1 MGRRPARC
9 YRYCKNKPYIK
20 SRYLRGVP
28 DPKIA
33 IFDVGKRTANTED
46 FPLTVHLVCGEKQ
59 QLGSECLEA
68 GRIVVNKYMFKV
80 AGKDAFHMRIR
91 LHPFHVL
98 RQNKMLSCAGADRL
112 SSGMRHAF
120 GKALGVVA
128 RVTINQIIFSVR
140 TKAIH
145 KDKAIEALRRA
156 SYKFAGRQHIV
167 VSKKW
172 GFTPF
177 THKEYEAY
185 RAANRFIDRGS
196 HVKLKSGH
204 GPIAAA
210 GSEAFI
216 RFDSNPLAELSNK
229 VTACA

>member
-1 MGRRPARC
+1 M
-9 YRYCKNKPYIK
+9 
-20 SRYLRGVP
+20 
-28 DPKIA
+28 
-33 IFDVGKRTANTED
+33 
-46 FPLTVHLVCGEKQ
+46 
-59 QLGSECLEA
+59 
-68 GRIVVNKYMFKV
+68 

-167 VSKKW
+167 VLRNGASHPSLTRNTRRT
-172 GFTPF
+172 GLPTALL
-177 THKEYEAY
+177 TADLMSSS
-185 RAANRFIDRGS
+185 RAGMDQLLLQVPRHLSALIQ
-196 HVKLKSGH
+196 
-204 GPIAAA
+204 I
-210 GSEAFI
+210 
-216 RFDSNPLAELSNK
+216 PLLS
-229 VTACA
+229 